1 VVDFFYQK
9 ISMKKIIFFLAL
21 IGGLIF
27 PVLAFAEVNF
37 SGPTGEVWFPIT
49 FSATWEAGDIPENAV
64 WVVPYFYTYECDE
77 WELQPSDYISVSGL
91 AGDWLW
97 ELSDMELWWN
107 DEETWPDILAC
118 LEQGTDALTLLWW
131 YDVHFSS
138 LGPDPAEFPFSVLE
152 KEIPPYNFIPVQ
164 LDFPAKILTYPKTL
178 FSDIGDIIALIIGL
192 PLAFWGIGKVI
203 TLAKF

>member
-1 VVDFFYQK
+1 
-9 ISMKKIIFFLAL
+9 MKKLIFFLAL

-27 PVLAFAEVNF
+27 PVLAFAEINF
-37 SGPTGEVWFPIT
+37 SSPTGEVWFPIT

-64 WVVPYFYTYECDE
+64 WVDLAFQTDFTGHPCEDFGNLSQET
-77 WELQPSDYISVSGL
+77 SVMDPPLWFPASGL
-91 AGDWLW
+91 SAEWVLPISDTFGSNDAIDCAKKN
-97 ELSDMELWWN
+97 LSPAIITLYFW
-107 DEETWPDILAC
+107 DENFVAILDGYFDHWFVLSGPDIQA
-118 LEQGTDALTLLWW
+118 
-131 YDVHFSS
+131 
-138 LGPDPAEFPFSVLE
+138 
-152 KEIPPYNFIPVQ
+152 PYNIIPLQ